1 MSEHNISS
9 LSDRRSDLDTKF
21 LRRIEFGDY
30 NIVLNQYIAYN
41 STYNTRNRTVDVHHR
56 LNCSKF
62 SFYNRMGEQ
71 VKVIFL
77 SDTNNPPTNN

>member
-62 SFYNRMGEQ
+62 SFYNRMREQ
-71 VKVIFL
+71 VKVIFP